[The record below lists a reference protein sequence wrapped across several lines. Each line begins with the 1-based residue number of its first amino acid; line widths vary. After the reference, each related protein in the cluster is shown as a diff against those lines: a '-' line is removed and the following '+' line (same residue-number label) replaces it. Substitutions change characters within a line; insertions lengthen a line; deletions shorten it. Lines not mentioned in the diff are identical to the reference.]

1 MMYNGSVILIYY
13 LNGGVKMSQFTQKET
28 NGLYELTDVARA
40 QLVDSK
46 YYNEDLEPSS
56 VSQRTW
62 TTYNITALWVGMCIC
77 IPSLS
82 LASAAIALGL
92 SPWLAILNVVLG
104 NVIVLIP
111 IQLNSHAGT
120 KYGIPFP
127 VFARLTFGATGAH
140 VPSVMR
146 GLVAC
151 GWVAVQSWVGGGAI
165 AAILGTGFAFF
176 RDNTITVALPG
187 NDAVVVGQLIGFFI
201 FMIFVAWVA
210 YNGFENI
217 KWVQNIGSPILVV
230 VIALLLAWSI
240 AIVIG
245 GGYSVGEVMR
255 QGIDW
260 ATLEASGGFVY
271 VFAACLTGNIAF
283 WATMAL
289 NIPDFS
295 RYAKSQKVQFRGQL
309 YGVPIPMFVMAFVG
323 AYFAQATK
331 LVMGEALFD
340 PTNVFYYVDNKLVI
354 IVCAIGVVIATLTT
368 TVAANV
374 VAPANGFSNLSP
386 QRISYRKGV
395 IIACIIATFVFQPW
409 WIYGSGAAYIFTWM
423 NNYGMIL
430 APIAAIFV
438 ADYYL
443 CKQRRIDVA
452 ALYAGDKG
460 RYWYSNG
467 INWAAIIAWVA
478 AFILPLLGNTVW
490 LYKGGVPTVMDHISA
505 NGYIFS
511 FIVGLV
517 VYVLLMKSPS
527 FTKDSFITAEEEA
540 AMTER

>member
-1 MMYNGSVILIYY
+1 
-13 LNGGVKMSQFTQKET
+13 MSQFTQKEAG
-28 NGLYELTDVARA
+28 GLYELTDAARA
-40 QLVDSK
+40 DLASSK
-46 YYNEDLEPSS
+46 YYNEDLAPSS

-92 SPWLAILNVVLG
+92 SPWLAVFNVVLG
-104 NVIVLIP
+104 NIIVLIP

-165 AAILGTGFAFF
+165 AAILGTVSGFF

-201 FMIFVAWVA
+201 FMAFVAWIA

-230 VIALLLAWSI
+230 VIILLLAWSI
-240 AIVIG
+240 ALVIG
-245 GGYSVGEVMR
+245 AGYGVGDVMK

-260 ATLEASGGFVY
+260 AALEANGGFVY

-295 RYAKSQKVQFRGQL
+295 RYAKSQRVQFMGQL
-309 YGVPIPMFVMAFVG
+309 LGVPIPMFAMAFIG

-340 PTNVFYYVDNKLVI
+340 PTNVFYYVENKLVI
-354 IVCAIGVVIATLTT
+354 IFCAIGVVIATLTT

-386 QRISYRKGV
+386 QRISYKKGV
-395 IIACIIATFVFQPW
+395 LIACIIATFVFQPW

-430 APIAAIFV
+430 APIAAVFV
-438 ADYYL
+438 ADYYI

-460 RYWYSNG
+460 RYWYNNG
-467 INWAAIIAWVA
+467 FNWAAIIAWVA

-490 LYKGGVPTVMDHISA
+490 LYDGGVPNVMDHIAA

-511 FIVGLV
+511 FVVGMV

-527 FTKDSFITAEEEA
+527 FARESVITAAEEEA
-540 AMTER
+540 MTER

>member
-1 MMYNGSVILIYY
+1 
-13 LNGGVKMSQFTQKET
+13 MSQYTQKET
-28 NGLYELTDVARA
+28 GGLYELTDAARA
-40 QLVDSK
+40 ELVSSK

-92 SPWLAILNVVLG
+92 SPWLAIFNVVLG
-104 NVIVLIP
+104 NIIVLIP

-127 VFARLTFGATGAH
+127 VFARMTFGATGAH

-151 GWVAVQSWVGGGAI
+151 GWVSVQSWVGGGAF
-165 AAILGTGFAFF
+165 AAMLGTAFYFF
-176 RDNTITVALPG
+176 RDTSITVALPG

-201 FMIFVAWVA
+201 FMLFVAWVA

-230 VIALLLAWSI
+230 VMALLLAWSI
-240 AIVIG
+240 ALVVNA
-245 GGYSVGEVMR
+245 GYGVGEVMQ

-260 ATLEASGGFVY
+260 AAIDANGGFFY

-309 YGVPIPMFVMAFVG
+309 YGVPIPMFAMAFIG

-354 IVCAIGVVIATLTT
+354 IIAAIGVVLATLTT

-395 IIACIIATFVFQPW
+395 IAACIIATFVFQPW
-409 WIYGSGAAYIFTWM
+409 WIFGSGAAYIFTWM

-438 ADYYL
+438 ADYYI
-443 CKQRRIDVA
+443 CKQRRLDVA

-460 RYWYSNG
+460 RYWYNNG

-490 LYKGGVPTVMDHISA
+490 LYSGGVPSLMDYISA

-511 FIVGLV
+511 FVVGMV

-527 FTKDSFITAEEEA
+527 FARDSFVTEEESE

>member
-1 MMYNGSVILIYY
+1 
-13 LNGGVKMSQFTQKET
+13 MSQYTQKET
-28 NGLYELTDVARA
+28 DGLYELTDAARA
-40 QLVDSK
+40 ALADSK
-46 YYNEDLEPSS
+46 YYNEDLVPSS

-62 TTYNITALWVGMCIC
+62 TTYNITALWIGMCIC

-92 SPWLAILNVVLG
+92 SPWLAVFNVVLG
-104 NVIVLIP
+104 NLIVLVP

-140 VPSVMR
+140 VPSLMR
-146 GLVAC
+146 GVVAC
-151 GWVAVQSWVGGGAI
+151 GWVAVQSWVGGGAF
-165 AAILGTGFAFF
+165 AALLGTVSGFF
-176 RDNTITVALPG
+176 RDNTITVSLPG

-201 FMIFVAWVA
+201 FMAFVAWVA

-230 VIALLLAWSI
+230 VIALLFAWSV
-240 AIVIG
+240 ALAHSAGIG
-245 GGYSVGEVMR
+245 FGEVMR

-260 ATLEASGGFVY
+260 ATIEAMGGFAY
-271 VFAACLTGNIAF
+271 VFGACLTGNIAF

-295 RYAKSQKVQFRGQL
+295 RYAKSQRVQVTGQL
-309 YGVPIPMFVMAFVG
+309 LGVPIPMFAMAFIG
-323 AYFAQATK
+323 AYFAQSTK
-331 LVMGEALFD
+331 LVMGAAMFD
-340 PTNVFYYVDNKLVI
+340 PTDVFYYVDNKLVI
-354 IVCAIGVVIATLTT
+354 IIAAIGVVLATLTT

-386 QRISYRKGV
+386 KRISYKKGV
-395 IIACIIATFVFQPW
+395 IISCIMASFVFQPW

-438 ADYYL
+438 ADYYI
-443 CKQRRIDVA
+443 CKNRRMDVA
-452 ALYAGDKG
+452 ALYAGDQG
-460 RYWYSNG
+460 RYWYTNG
-467 INWAAIIAWVA
+467 INWAAVIAWVA
-478 AFILPLLGNTVW
+478 AFILPLLGNTIW
-490 LYKGGVPTVMDHISA
+490 LYDGGTPTLLDQIAA

-511 FIVGLV
+511 FIVGMV

-527 FTKDSFITAEEEA
+527 IAKDSFITAEEEDA
-540 AMTER
+540 LTKEVKKLA

>member
-1 MMYNGSVILIYY
+1 
-13 LNGGVKMSQFTQKET
+13 MSQYTQKET
-28 NGLYELTDVARA
+28 NGLYELTDSARA
-40 QLVDSK
+40 ELVSSK
-46 YYNEDLEPSS
+46 YYNEDLVPSS
-56 VSQRTW
+56 VSQRSW

-92 SPWLAILNVVLG
+92 SPWLAVFNVVLG
-104 NVIVLIP
+104 NIIVLIP

-140 VPSVMR
+140 VPSIMR

-151 GWVAVQSWVGGGAI
+151 GWVSVQSWVGGGAF
-165 AAILGTGFAFF
+165 AALLGTAFYFF
-176 RDNTITVALPG
+176 RDNTITIALPG
-187 NDAVVVGQLIGFFI
+187 NSAVVVGQLIGFFI
-201 FMIFVAWVA
+201 FMLFVAWIA

-230 VIALLLAWSI
+230 VMALLLAWSI
-240 AIVIG
+240 ALVTGAGIP
-245 GGYSVGEVMR
+245 VGDVMK

-260 ATLEASGGFVY
+260 AAIEGNGGFFY

-295 RYAKSQKVQFRGQL
+295 RYAKSQKTQFRGQL
-309 YGVPIPMFVMAFVG
+309 YGVPIPMFAMAFIG

-340 PTNVFYYVDNKLVI
+340 PTNVFYYVDNKLI
-354 IVCAIGVVIATLTT
+354 IIITALGVVMATLTT

-386 QRISYRKGV
+386 KRISYRKGV
-395 IIACIIATFVFQPW
+395 IAACIIATFVFQPW
-409 WIYGSGAAYIFTWM
+409 WIFGSGAAYIFTWM

-443 CKQRRIDVA
+443 CKGRRIDVA

-460 RYWYSNG
+460 RYWYNNG
-467 INWAAIIAWVA
+467 INWAAIIAWVVS
-478 AFILPLLGNTVW
+478 FILPLLGNTVW
-490 LYKGGVPTVMDHISA
+490 LYDGGTPSLMDYIAA

-511 FIVGLV
+511 FVVGMV

-527 FTKDSFITAEEEA
+527 FARNSFISVEEEEA
-540 AMTER
+540 LTQR

>member
-1 MMYNGSVILIYY
+1 
-13 LNGGVKMSQFTQKET
+13 
-28 NGLYELTDVARA
+28 
-40 QLVDSK
+40 
-46 YYNEDLEPSS
+46 
-56 VSQRTW
+56 
-62 TTYNITALWVGMCIC
+62 
-77 IPSLS
+77 
-82 LASAAIALGL
+82 
-92 SPWLAILNVVLG
+92 
-104 NVIVLIP
+104 
-111 IQLNSHAGT
+111 
-120 KYGIPFP
+120 
-127 VFARLTFGATGAH
+127 
-140 VPSVMR
+140 
-146 GLVAC
+146 
-151 GWVAVQSWVGGGAI
+151 
-165 AAILGTGFAFF
+165 
-176 RDNTITVALPG
+176 
-187 NDAVVVGQLIGFFI
+187 
-201 FMIFVAWVA
+201 
-210 YNGFENI
+210 
-217 KWVQNIGSPILVV
+217 
-230 VIALLLAWSI
+230 
-240 AIVIG
+240 
-245 GGYSVGEVMR
+245 
-255 QGIDW
+255 
-260 ATLEASGGFVY
+260 
-271 VFAACLTGNIAF
+271 
-283 WATMAL
+283 MAL

-354 IVCAIGVVIATLTT
+354 IVCAIGVILATLTT

-438 ADYYL
+438 ADYYI

-460 RYWYSNG
+460 RYWYNNG

-478 AFILPLLGNTVW
+478 AFIIPLLGNTVW

>member
-1 MMYNGSVILIYY
+1 
-13 LNGGVKMSQFTQKET
+13 
-28 NGLYELTDVARA
+28 
-40 QLVDSK
+40 
-46 YYNEDLEPSS
+46 
-56 VSQRTW
+56 
-62 TTYNITALWVGMCIC
+62 MCIC
-77 IPSLS
+77 IPALS
-82 LASAAIALGL
+82 LASAAISLGL
-92 SPWLAILNVVLG
+92 SPWLAVINVVIG
-104 NVIVLIP
+104 NLIILIP
-111 IQLNSHAGT
+111 MQLNSHAGT

-127 VFARLTFGATGAH
+127 VFARLTFGAAGAH

-165 AAILGTGFAFF
+165 AAILGTGFGFF
-176 RDNTITVALPG
+176 RDTSITIGLPG
-187 NDAVVVGQLIGFFI
+187 NDAVVVGQLIGFFV

-217 KWVQNIGSPILVV
+217 KWVQNIGSPILVI
-230 VIALLLAWSI
+230 VILALLAWSVS
-240 AIVIG
+240 IVTSS
-245 GGYSVGEVMR
+245 GYGIGEVMQ
-255 QGIDW
+255 QGNDW
-260 ATLEASGGFVY
+260 GLLEANGGIVY
-271 VFAACLTGNIAF
+271 VFMACITGNIAF

-309 YGVPIPMFVMAFVG
+309 YGVPIPMFAMAFVG

-331 LVMGEALFD
+331 LTMGEAMFD

-354 IVCAIGVVIATLTT
+354 IFTAIGVVIATLTT

-438 ADYYL
+438 ADYYI
-443 CKQRRIDVA
+443 CKERRIDVA
-452 ALYAGDKG
+452 ALYAGQNG
-460 RYWYSNG
+460 RYWYSSG
-467 INWAAIIAWVA
+467 INWAAIIAWIA

-490 LYKGGVPTVMDHISA
+490 LYDGGDLTIMDHISA

-511 FIVGLV
+511 FVVGMV
-517 VYVLLMKSPS
+517 VYILLMKLPS
-527 FTKDSFITAEEEA
+527 FAKDSYLAAEDELA
-540 AMTER
+540 LTERENANA

>member
-1 MMYNGSVILIYY
+1 
-13 LNGGVKMSQFTQKET
+13 MSQYTQKET
-28 NGLYELTDVARA
+28 GGLYELTDAARA
-40 QLVDSK
+40 ELVSSK

-92 SPWLAILNVVLG
+92 SPWLAIFNVVLG

-127 VFARLTFGATGAH
+127 VFARMTFGATGAH

-151 GWVAVQSWVGGGAI
+151 GWVSVQSWVGGGAF
-165 AAILGTGFAFF
+165 AALLGTGIYFF
-176 RDNTITVALPG
+176 RDNTITIGLPG
-187 NDAVVVGQLIGFFI
+187 NDAVVVGQLIGFII
-201 FMIFVAWVA
+201 FMLFVAWVA

-217 KWVQNIGSPILVV
+217 KWVQNIGSPILVAV
-230 VIALLLAWSI
+230 MILLLAWSI
-240 AIVIG
+240 ALVVNA
-245 GGYSVGEVMR
+245 GYAVGDVMK
-255 QGIDW
+255 QGVD
-260 ATLEASGGFVY
+260 
-271 VFAACLTGNIAF
+271 FAACLTGNIAF

-309 YGVPIPMFVMAFVG
+309 YGVPIPMFAMAFIG

-354 IVCAIGVVIATLTT
+354 IVSAIGVVLATLTT

-395 IIACIIATFVFQPW
+395 ITACIIATFVFQPW
-409 WIYGSGAAYIFTWM
+409 WIFGSGAAYIFTWM

-438 ADYYL
+438 ADYYI
-443 CKQRRIDVA
+443 CKQRRLDVA

-460 RYWYSNG
+460 RYWYNNG
-467 INWAAIIAWVA
+467 INWAAIIAWIA

-490 LYKGGVPTVMDHISA
+490 LYDGGTPSLMDYISA

-511 FIVGLV
+511 FVVGMV

-527 FTKDSFITAEEEA
+527 FARDSFVTAEESE